1 MRLWSLDP
9 SYLDAKGLVA
19 CWREALLAQ
28 AVLAGRTKGY
38 THHPQLE
45 RFREAPDP
53 LAAIAAYL
61 EGIAAEATRRGYHFD
76 TTRIIR
82 GAVGTGAG
90 VGVNGAG
97 AVDVGSSGAVPS
109 AGTGSAGTGSA
120 GTGSAGGSGSRGE
133 DRAAL
138 APLRHSMDV
147 TTGQLALERRH
158 LLAKLRQRSPA
169 DVSRLE
175 EVGEDG
181 VEPHPLFRR
190 VPGGVADWERTTGT
204 RR

>member
-9 SYLDAKGLVA
+9 RYLDGKGLVA

-38 THHPQLE
+38 TRHPQLE

-82 GAVGTGAG
+82 GAVG
-90 VGVNGAG
+90 
-97 AVDVGSSGAVPS
+97 P
-109 AGTGSAGTGSA
+109 
-120 GTGSAGGSGSRGE
+120 GGSGSPGE

-138 APLRHSMDV
+138 VPLHHSMDV

-158 LLAKLRQRSPA
+158 LLAKLRERSPA

-181 VEPHPLFRR
+181 VEPHRLFRR
-190 VPGGVADWERTTGT
+190 VPGGVADWERATGT

>member
-1 MRLWSLDP
+1 MRMWSLDP
-9 SYLDAKGLVA
+9 AYLDSKGLVA

-45 RFREAPDP
+45 RFRESVDP
-53 LAAIAAYL
+53 LDTIGAYL

-76 TTRIIR
+76 TARIIR
-82 GAVGTGAG
+82 GGVMGAG
-90 VGVNGAG
+90 G
-97 AVDVGSSGAVPS
+97 VDVGSSDAVPS
-109 AGTGSAGTGSA
+109 AGAVGAGASE
-120 GTGSAGGSGSRGE
+120 SSGE
-133 DRAAL
+133 DHAAL
-138 APLRHSMDV
+138 APLRHSMEV

-158 LLAKLRQRSPA
+158 LLDKLRQRSPA

-175 EVGEDG
+175 EVGEGG

-190 VPGGVADWERTTGT
+190 VPGGVADWERATDTD
-204 RR
+204 R

>member
-9 SYLDAKGLVA
+9 RYLDGKGLVA

-45 RFREAPDP
+45 RFRETPDP

-82 GAVGTGAG
+82 GAAGAG
-90 VGVNGAG
+90 GGV
-97 AVDVGSSGAVPS
+97 
-109 AGTGSAGTGSA
+109 
-120 GTGSAGGSGSRGE
+120 GGSGSPGE

-138 APLRHSMDV
+138 APLHHSMDV

-175 EVGEDG
+175 EAGEDG

-190 VPGGVADWERTTGT
+190 VLGGVADWERTTGT